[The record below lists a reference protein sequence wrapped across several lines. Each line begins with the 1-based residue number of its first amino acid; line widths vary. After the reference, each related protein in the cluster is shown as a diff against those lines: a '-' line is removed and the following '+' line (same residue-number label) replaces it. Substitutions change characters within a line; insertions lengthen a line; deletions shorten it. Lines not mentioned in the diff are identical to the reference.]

1 MDLIYTDKNLVDA
14 GVLTDYE
21 LDLEIGSENDFQIT
35 TPSSNNVISIGAYF
49 YFENTEYGG
58 KISTLKVDTS
68 ANRLYYGGKTFY
80 GMLTDK
86 IICPDSGQD
95 YYTVSGDANTIIAG
109 LITRLGLSSL
119 FEASSDTSGF
129 TLTNYQFDRYID
141 CLSGLKKM
149 LKTKNAKL
157 RARFTNKKV
166 VLSAVAIVDYSST
179 EFTSDTEG
187 FTITQD
193 KAPVNHLICLGQGDL
208 AARTVVN
215 LYTDSSG
222 NVSTTQ
228 YYTDL
233 NEVAEV
239 YDYPNVESTDELT
252 KSGTEKLTE
261 KQSVDKINITI
272 QNTEK
277 DVGDIVGGQE
287 VITGLKVSDTI
298 TKKIV
303 KISSNGDPAFT
314 YEVGN

>member
-1 MDLIYTDKNLVDA
+1 MDLIYTDKNLLDM
-14 GVLTDYE
+14 GILTDYE

-35 TPSSNNVISIGAYF
+35 TTTENNVIPIGAYF

-58 KISTLKVDTS
+58 KVTTLKVDTR
-68 ANRLYYGGKTFY
+68 ATRLYYGGKTFY

-95 YYTVSGDANTIIAG
+95 YYTVSGDANSVIAG
-109 LITRLGLSSL
+109 LITLLGLSDL

-141 CLSGLKKM
+141 CLSGLSKM

-157 RARFTNKKV
+157 QARFLDRKV
-166 VLSAVAIVDYSST
+166 VLSAVAIADYSSE
-179 EFTSDTEG
+179 EFSSDTEG
-187 FTITQD
+187 FTILQD
-193 KAPVNHLICLGQGDL
+193 KAPVNHLICLGKGDL
-208 AARTVVN
+208 VARTVVN
-215 LYTDSSG
+215 LYTDASG

-228 YYTDL
+228 YYTGLD
-233 NEVAEV
+233 EVSEV
-239 YDYPNVESTDELT
+239 YDCPNIESEDELT

-261 KQSVDKINITI
+261 KQAADKIDITI

-303 KISSNGDPAFT
+303 KISCNGDPKFT
-314 YEVGN
+314 YEVGS